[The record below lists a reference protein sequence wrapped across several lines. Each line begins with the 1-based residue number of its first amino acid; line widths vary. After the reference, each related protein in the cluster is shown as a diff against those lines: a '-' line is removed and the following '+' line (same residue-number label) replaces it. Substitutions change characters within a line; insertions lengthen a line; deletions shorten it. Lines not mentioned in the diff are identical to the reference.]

1 LLYSFLFTKQNNKLI
16 RKLLHVFLLTSN
28 MNLLKLSIAILL
40 VCVVISC
47 DTGNTETIDRVVI
60 GIAAD
65 VQTFNPL
72 FTVSVDEGSITELL
86 YLSLVDFKWDNVK
99 SELQSNPML
108 AKKWDWSPDS
118 TSITFFLRDDVYWSD
133 GKQCTVDDVIFSFDV
148 YSDPD
153 VQSGFY
159 GTFGTVYTDEE
170 NHVDIEKTFDAASQ
184 FEITINIK
192 PGTIPNLYDLIFPII
207 SKHAYGTIERKDLV
221 TSDINFNPVTNGP
234 FKLKKWNRN
243 QTVTLEANQESFL
256 YDEDNID
263 ELIFKVG
270 QDYTSRILQLKRGD
284 IDLMELVKIEDIEEI
299 KSEEALQI
307 VPVVGREYDY
317 AGWNNIDPTAFAEE
331 GKIVPNK
338 FFSSSKVRIA
348 LTHAINRQ
356 EILDEYFLGYGKIAV
371 TPVSPIF
378 SDLINNEIVPYK
390 YDVNKAKQL
399 LKSEGW
405 IDTDN
410 DGIIEKGSED
420 FSFTMYIPAGNPLR
434 NFASTIIKNNLKAI
448 GIEINIETLELGKF
462 IDNLFDKK
470 MDAWMTAWY
479 IPIPL
484 EVKTYW
490 YSDLESTQLNFISY
504 QNNVADELMVE
515 LEIQK
520 GKEKREELYK
530 KFQQV
535 IHDDEPITFLYWVPN
550 INVYNKKIDNINIT
564 PLGSI
569 THCWEWKI
577 KR

>member
-1 LLYSFLFTKQNNKLI
+1 
-16 RKLLHVFLLTSN
+16 
-28 MNLLKLSIAILL
+28 MNLLKLSLAVLL
-40 VCVVISC
+40 AVVITSC
-47 DTGNTETIDRVVI
+47 DTRNTETTNRVVI

-86 YLSLVDFKWDNVK
+86 YLSLVDFRWDEEK
-99 SELQSNPML
+99 SDLQSNPML
-108 AKKWDWSPDS
+108 AKKWEWSPDS
-118 TSITFFLRDDVYWSD
+118 TSITFILRDDVYWSD
-133 GKQCTVDDVIFSFDV
+133 GKQCTTDDIIFSFDV
-148 YSDPD
+148 YSDPE
-153 VQSGFY
+153 VQSGWY
-159 GTFGTVYTDEE
+159 GTFGIVFTDEE
-170 NHVDIEKTFDAASQ
+170 NHVDIEKTFDIASQ
-184 FEITINIK
+184 FEFIINFK
-192 PGTIPNLYDLIFPII
+192 PGTIPNLYDIVFPII
-207 SKHAYGTIERKDLV
+207 PKHVYENIERKDLA
-221 TSDINFNPVTNGP
+221 TSESNFNPVTNGP

-243 QTVTLEANQESFL
+243 QTVTLEANPESFL

-263 ELIFKVG
+263 ELVFKVV

-299 KSEEALQI
+299 EGEEALQI

-317 AGWNNIDPTAFAEE
+317 AGWNNIDPAAFTEE
-331 GKIVPNK
+331 GKTVPNK
-338 FFSSSKVRIA
+338 FFGSSKVRIA

-356 EILDEYFLGYGKIAV
+356 EILEEYFLSYGKIAV

-378 SDLINNEIVPYK
+378 SDLINNEIVPYE
-390 YDVNKAKQL
+390 YDVTKARHL

-405 IDTDN
+405 VDTNN
-410 DGIIEKGSED
+410 DGIIEKGNEE

-434 NFASTIIKNNLKAI
+434 SYSSTLIKNNLKAV
-448 GIEINIETLELGKF
+448 GIEMNVETLELGKF
-462 IDNLFDKK
+462 IDNLFEKK
-470 MDAWMTAWY
+470 MDAWMAAWY

-484 EVKTYW
+484 EIKTYW
-490 YSDLESTQLNFISY
+490 YSDLESTPLNFTSY
-504 QNNVADELMVE
+504 QSKSADELMDE
-515 LEIQK
+515 LEVQK
-520 GKEKREELYK
+520 GKEKREKLYK

-535 IHDDEPITFLYWVPN
+535 INDDEPVTFLYWVPN

>member
-1 LLYSFLFTKQNNKLI
+1 
-16 RKLLHVFLLTSN
+16 
-28 MNLLKLSIAILL
+28 MNLLKLSVAVLL
-40 VCVVISC
+40 AVVITAC
-47 DTGNTETIDRVVI
+47 DTRNTETTDRVVI
-60 GIAAD
+60 GISAD

-86 YLSLVDFKWDNVK
+86 YLSLVDFRWDEEK
-99 SELQSNPML
+99 SDLQSNPML
-108 AKKWDWSPDS
+108 AKKWEWSPDS
-118 TSITFFLRDDVYWSD
+118 TSITFFLREDVYWSD
-133 GKQCTVDDVIFSFDV
+133 GKQCTADDIIFSFDV
-148 YSDPD
+148 YSDPE
-153 VQSGFY
+153 VQSGWY

-170 NHVDIEKTFDAASQ
+170 NHVDIEKTFDVTSQ
-184 FEITINIK
+184 FEFTINFK
-192 PGTIPNLYDLIFPII
+192 PGAVPNLYDIVFPII
-207 SKHAYGTIERKDLV
+207 PKHVYENIERKDLA
-221 TSDINFNPVTNGP
+221 TSENNFNPVTNGP
-234 FKLKKWNRN
+234 FNLKKWNRN
-243 QTVTLEANQESFL
+243 QTVTLEANPESFL
-256 YDEDNID
+256 YDKDNID
-263 ELIFKVG
+263 ELVFKVV

-299 KSEEALQI
+299 ESEEALQI

-317 AGWNNIDPTAFAEE
+317 AGWNNIDPAAFMEE

-338 FFSSSKVRIA
+338 FFGSSKVRIA

-356 EILDEYFLGYGKIAV
+356 EILEEYFLGYGKIAV

-378 SDLINNEIVPYK
+378 ADLINNEIVPYE
-390 YDVNKAKQL
+390 YDVIKARQL

-410 DGIIEKGSED
+410 NGIIEKGNEE

-434 NFASTIIKNNLKAI
+434 NFASTIIKNNLKAV
-448 GIEINIETLELGKF
+448 GIEMNVETLELGKF

-470 MDAWMTAWY
+470 MDAWMAAWY

-484 EVKTYW
+484 EIKTYW
-490 YSDLESTQLNFISY
+490 HSDLESTPLNFTSY
-504 QNNVADELMVE
+504 QSKSADELMDE
-515 LEIQK
+515 LEVQK

-535 IHDDEPITFLYWVPN
+535 INDDEPVTFLYWVPN